1 MLVSQSSY
9 SNRMLET
16 NTLVFFALVAAGAV
30 VQTVTG
36 FSLGLI
42 IIAGVTVLNIAEI
55 SFSAAVISLITFVNT
70 IVALRNNRRHID
82 FNYVK
87 RISLGLVPVL
97 VVGVILLD
105 YLSAKYYNFLQI
117 LLGIVIIGAG
127 IMLMITPAAY
137 KEKSS
142 NTATTLCGILGGLVA
157 GLYSAGGAPLAY
169 HLYRQP
175 VELNVIRA
183 TLLAIFA
190 ISTFWR
196 TLVVAVAGHIDSRVL
211 VTAATSIPVVIVVT
225 VVTGRF
231 VHHIPDRI
239 VRRLVFILLIVVG
252 AFLIVR

>member
-1 MLVSQSSY
+1 
-9 SNRMLET
+9 MLEI
-16 NTLVFFALVAAGAV
+16 NTLLFFALVATGAV

-36 FSLGLI
+36 FALGLI
-42 IIAGVTVLNIAEI
+42 IIAGVTVLDIADI
-55 SFSAAVISLITFVNT
+55 SFSAAVISIITFTNT
-70 IVALRNNRRHID
+70 IVALRSNHRFID

-87 RISLGLVPVL
+87 WISLGLVPVL
-97 VVGVILLD
+97 VAGVILLD
-105 YLSAKYYNFLQI
+105 YLSAKYYDFLQT

-142 NTATTLCGILGGLVA
+142 NTATTVCGVLGGLIA

-169 HLYRQP
+169 YMYRQP
-175 VELNVIRA
+175 IELNVIRA

-196 TLVVAVAGHIDSRVL
+196 MLVVTVAGHVDSRVL
-211 VTAATSIPVVIVVT
+211 VTAAASIPVVVLVT
-225 VVTGRF
+225 MVTGRF

-239 VRRLVFILLIVVG
+239 VRRLVFMLLIVVG
-252 AFLIVR
+252 AFLILR